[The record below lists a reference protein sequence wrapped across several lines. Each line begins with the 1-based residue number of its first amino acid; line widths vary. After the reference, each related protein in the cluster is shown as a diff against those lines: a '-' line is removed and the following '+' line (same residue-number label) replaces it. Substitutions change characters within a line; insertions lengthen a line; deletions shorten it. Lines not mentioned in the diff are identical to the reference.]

1 MLTRAEI
8 DDILKLID
16 GSEFTELRLELCKGG
31 TAQPFHLG
39 PNTQSG
45 MQASRDAGGSQP
57 WTPAPPAAVAA
68 PIIASGDGSEIP
80 APFLGTFWHA
90 PRPGVDPYVQPG
102 DTVTA
107 DTIIDTTLRDGNRS
121 NWGAGDAAEPRGGG
135 SNPVVEARQGVGGE
149 AAYGLA

>member
-16 GSEFTELRLELCKGG
+16 GSEFTELRLEHRKGC

-57 WTPAPPAAVAA
+57 WTPAPPVAFAARSSPRVMVQRVLPRFWA
-68 PIIASGDGSEIP
+68 PSGTP
-80 APFLGTFWHA
+80 HA
-90 PRPGVDPYVQPG
+90 PAWTR
-102 DTVTA
+102 TFSRVTQSLP
-107 DTIIDTTLRDGNRS
+107 TRS
-121 NWGAGDAAEPRGGG
+121 SIPPCAMATGRTGARVMPL
-135 SNPVVEARQGVGGE
+135 NPEV
-149 AAYGLA
+149 